1 MTDYIAST
9 YAHYLIFGGATL
21 GLVWGAVNTVLV
33 NKVEVEEANIKV
45 STEKAEDEDLPTDAA
60 SCKARMLEINQI
72 VKEGAITFL
81 KKEYCA
87 LAAFIAVFAAIVL
100 SAVDMPWVEG
110 NPSFPYT
117 TTAFVV
123 GAITSMACGYIGMI
137 IATTANVKT
146 TYLCNIDIED
156 GFKVAFQGG
165 EVLGFCLVG
174 LALLVLEII
183 ILTYKATLKPDSA
196 HACEHLFEMV
206 SGYGLGGSTVA
217 LFGRVGGGIYT
228 KAADVGA
235 DLAGKVEN
243 ALPEDSPKNPGT
255 IADNVGDNVGDIAGM
270 GADLFGS
277 LAESTC
283 AALVVSATSEAMVG
297 TSDAIYFPLV
307 VTAVGIIVSFFCQ
320 FLAYLK
326 TGTVETKLK
335 IQLIVSTLLMS
346 LAMIPV
352 IGMLPEKLNIDF
364 AGKTYPTTQ
373 WEAFGCINLG
383 LWSGLIIGLVTEYY
397 TSNENS
403 PVQDLARACEYGP
416 APNIIDGL
424 ALGYLSTVIP
434 IFCLA
439 ITVLLSFYWGAMYGI
454 ALAAIGMLGC
464 LPIALTIDGYG
475 PISDNAGGIAEM
487 SNLDEEIRGKTD
499 TLDAAGNTTAAIGKG
514 FAIGSACLVALA
526 LFGAFVTRVSV
537 TVGQMAEDDDTILT
551 TPEEVFNVNI
561 LEPFTF
567 AGLLLGAMLPYWFS
581 AMTMKAVGDA
591 AQDMIKE
598 IKRQMVPI
606 MNKEEGYPDHESC
619 IRISTEASLKKM
631 VAPGALVILAPLVAG
646 LLFGYQATNGV
657 LAGAIVS
664 GIQIA
669 FSASN
674 SGGAWDNAKK
684 YIESGSK
691 WKRDPPVEGMSE
703 FINKKEDREIH
714 AGAVVGDTVG
724 DPLKDTSGP
733 AINIL
738 IKLSAIC
745 SLVFGGFL
753 AQYGAL
759 IAGGVEHK
767 EATPVVET
775 Q

>member
-1 MTDYIAST
+1 
-9 YAHYLIFGGATL
+9 
-21 GLVWGAVNTVLV
+21 
-33 NKVEVEEANIKV
+33 
-45 STEKAEDEDLPTDAA
+45 
-60 SCKARMLEINQI
+60 MLEINRI

-81 KKEYCA
+81 RKEYTA
-87 LAAFIAVFAAIVL
+87 LAGFLTLFAAIVF
-100 SAVDMPWVEG
+100 SAVDMPWAED
-110 NPSFPYT
+110 SFIFPYT
-117 TTAFVV
+117 TVAFII
-123 GAITSMACGYIGMI
+123 GAITSMVCGYVGMK
-137 IATTANVKT
+137 IATEANVKT

-165 EVLGFCLVG
+165 EVLGFVLVG
-174 LALLVLEII
+174 LALLVLQ
-183 ILTYKATLKPDSA
+183 ILIMSYKASMDLTADGMATP
-196 HACEHLFEMV
+196 ERLFEMI

-235 DLAGKVEN
+235 DLAGKVAE

-283 AALVVSATSEAMVG
+283 AALVVSATAKNMIE
-297 TSDAIYFPLV
+297 TPDAIAFPLV
-307 VTAVGIIVSFFCQ
+307 VTAIGILASFICQ
-320 FLAYLK
+320 FFAYIR
-326 TGTVETKLK
+326 GGNVEFKLK
-335 IQLIVSTLLMS
+335 VQLWVSTLLLS
-346 LAMIPV
+346 AMIIPALYL
-352 IGMLPEKLNIDF
+352 LPDEGAGIEF
-364 AGKTYPTTQ
+364 AGQTYQCTR
-373 WEAFGCINLG
+373 WEAYGCILLG
-383 LWSGLIIGLVTEYY
+383 LWSGLFIGLITEYY
-397 TSNENS
+397 TSNENK
-403 PVQDLARACEYGP
+403 PVQDLGRACEYGA

-424 ALGYLSTVIP
+424 ALGYLSTVVP

-439 ITVLLSFYWGAMYGI
+439 ITVLFSFQWGAMYGV
-454 ALAAIGMLGC
+454 ALAAIGMLGA

-487 SNLDEEIRGKTD
+487 SNLDEGIRFNTD

-537 TVGQMAEDDDTILT
+537 AAGAKFDAETA
-551 TPEEVFNVNI
+551 EAVFNVNI

-591 AQDMIKE
+591 AQEMIGE
-598 IKRQMVPI
+598 IKRQMPMI
-606 MNKEEGYPDHESC
+606 KNNEPGYPDHEAC
-619 IRISTEASLKKM
+619 ITISTNASLKKM
-631 VAPGALVILAPLVAG
+631 VAPGALVILSPLLAG
-646 LLFGYQATNGV
+646 WLFGYRATTGI

-684 YIESGSK
+684 YIESGNK
-691 WKRDPPVEGMSE
+691 WLREPQVEGMSAY
-703 FINKKEDREIH
+703 INKKEDRDIH
-714 AGAVVGDTVG
+714 AAAVVGDTVG

-733 AINIL
+733 SINIL

-745 SLVFGGFL
+745 SLVFGTFL
-753 AQYGAL
+753 ADQGGL
-759 IAGGVEHK
+759 IAGRLTSVK
-767 EATPVVET
+767 PAS